1 MDFDELLV
9 QRAKDGDDDA
19 FVKLYEKVYKDMY
32 KYAYYMLGN
41 EQDAEDIISETVIDM
56 YTGIK
61 KLKNLSLFR
70 SWCFKI
76 LSNKCKKKRKLY
88 LKKNVP
94 IEECENNVD
103 LSYECEPAKYHDLE
117 VAFLSLSEE
126 EKNIVTLSAIFG
138 YKSVEVGNILNI
150 KNTTV
155 RSKLSRAL
163 AKMQKVLEV

>member
-9 QRAKDGDDDA
+9 QRAKDGDDEA

-32 KYAYYMLGN
+32 KYAIYMLDN
-41 EQDAEDIISETVIDM
+41 EQDAEDIVSETVIDM

-76 LSNKCKKKRKLY
+76 LSNKCKKKRKSY
-88 LKKNVP
+88 LKKNVS
-94 IEECENNVD
+94 IEDCEENVD
-103 LSYECEPAKYHDLE
+103 LAYENEPGKYHDLE
-117 VAFLSLSEE
+117 VAFSKLSED

-138 YKSVEVGNILNI
+138 YKSVEIGKIMNI
-150 KNTTV
+150 KHTTV